1 MFCLFGMY
9 FKHSKKIIAMIRN
22 FIVTAWRNLGRN
34 KSFSFINVFGL
45 AVGLACCM
53 LIGGY
58 LYSELT
64 YDAYPANSKQL
75 YRVYLSAEANGASTV
90 FPSVDVAVGPGIKNA
105 FPSVLAYA
113 RLDQRRPVFVKYDDK
128 TFKEGK
134 IMFIDSN
141 FLQMFSIPLLEGDSK
156 NALTEPK
163 TMVITRNFEKK
174 YFGGSDGMGK
184 MITVG
189 KDLVKITG
197 IIDKIPDNS
206 HFHGDAFMSFV
217 TEDNASTPQTWSNV
231 NDYTYLLLNKD
242 ADPRKLEAA
251 FPQLVARYVV
261 PEVQHDMG
269 VSLAEAQKSVNT
281 FKFLL
286 QPLTAIHLHSISKYE
301 LGAGGDIHYIYI
313 FAALAIFVLLLACI
327 NFTNLSTAAA
337 TKRAKEIGVRKVLGS
352 EKNKLVWQFL
362 TESLMLTLF
371 SMLLALGLVY
381 LLLPYFNDVAG
392 KHVTIAFYFTPWA
405 IAAELG
411 LILVVGLM
419 AGLYPAVFMSS
430 FKIIPILKGGS
441 GLQLSGKS
449 SLRSSLIVFQFAIST
464 ALIIA
469 TLVVFQQLSYMQN
482 KKLGYDKN
490 QVLVVND
497 TYTLGNNIDAFKQ
510 DLANDNRVVSV
521 TKSDNAPG
529 YNDAG
534 GTEIYA
540 KEITGNGASNGIATS
555 IYWIDPNY
563 IPTMKMALVKGRNFY
578 PAGPADSA
586 SVIVNEAAVSA
597 LGFGNTD
604 PIGKTIIRSGQRHYM
619 IVGVVENF
627 HFTSAKEKIA
637 PLMMIASNSSKGKII
652 ARIKAANVPGLIDDI
667 KNKWDRY
674 NSGAPFNYSFLD
686 QQFAT
691 LYGAEQ
697 RVANIFTSFSII
709 AIIIACLGLFG
720 LAAFMI
726 RQRVKEI
733 GIRKVLGA
741 SSVSITAMLC
751 REFLKLIVI
760 ASIISFPLTW
770 FAMSKWLQDFAY
782 RTSIHWWVFL
792 LAGIMALLVAAI
804 TISFQSIKAALANPV
819 KSLRSE

>member
-1 MFCLFGMY
+1 
-9 FKHSKKIIAMIRN
+9 MIRN
-22 FIVTAWRNLGRN
+22 FIVTAWRSLGKN
-34 KSFSFINVFGL
+34 KGFSFINVFGL

-53 LIGGY
+53 LISGY

-64 YDAYPANSKQL
+64 YDTYSVNSKQL
-75 YRVYLSAEANGASTV
+75 YRVYLSADANGATTI

-105 FPSVLAYA
+105 FPSVLACA
-113 RLDQRRPVFVKYDDK
+113 RLDQHRPAFVKYEDK
-128 TFKEGK
+128 TFKEEK

-156 NALTEPK
+156 NALTQPE
-163 TMVITRNFEKK
+163 TMVITRDFEKK
-174 YFGGSDGMGK
+174 YFGQSDALGK
-184 MITVG
+184 LITVG
-189 KDLVKITG
+189 KDLVKVTG
-197 IIDKIPDNS
+197 VIDKIPDNS

-231 NDYTYLLLNKD
+231 NDFTYLLLDKN

-251 FPQLVARYVV
+251 FPSLVAQHVV

-269 VSLAEAQKSVNT
+269 VSLAEARKSVNT

-286 QPLTAIHLHSISKYE
+286 QPLTDIHLHSTSKYE
-301 LGAGGDIHYIYI
+301 LESGGDIHYIYI
-313 FAALAIFVLLLACI
+313 FAALAVFVLVLACI

-371 SMLLALGLVY
+371 SMVLALGLVY
-381 LLLPYFNDVAG
+381 LVLPYFNNVAG
-392 KHVTIAFYFTPWA
+392 KHITMAFYFSSWA
-405 IAAELG
+405 IAAEFG

-449 SLRSSLIVFQFAIST
+449 NLRSSLIVFQFAIST

-469 TLVVFQQLSYMQN
+469 TFIVFQQLSYMQN

-497 TYTLGNNIDAFKQ
+497 AYTLGNNIDAFKQ
-510 DLANDNRVVSV
+510 DLVNDNRVVNV

-529 YNDAG
+529 YDDAG
-534 GTEIYA
+534 GTVIYA
-540 KEITGNGASNGIATS
+540 KEIADKGARNGIPTS
-555 IYWIDPNY
+555 IFWIDPNY
-563 IPTMKMALVKGRNFY
+563 IPTMKMELVRGRNFY
-578 PAGPADSA
+578 PSGPADSA
-586 SVIVNEAAVSA
+586 SVIVNEAEVSA

-619 IVGVVENF
+619 IVGVVKDF
-627 HFTSAKEKIA
+627 HFTSAKQKIA
-637 PLMMIASNSSKGKII
+637 PLMMIASNNSKGKII
-652 ARIKAANVPGLIDDI
+652 ARVKTADIPHLIKDI
-667 KNKWDRY
+667 KSKWEQY

-686 QQFAT
+686 QQFNS

-697 RVANIFTSFSII
+697 RVGNIFTSFSII
-709 AIIIACLGLFG
+709 AVIIACLGLFG

-741 SSVSITAMLC
+741 SSVSITTMLSK
-751 REFLKLIVI
+751 EFLQLILI
-760 ASIISFPLTW
+760 AALISMPLTW
-770 FAMSKWLQDFAY
+770 YAMNKWLQDFAY
-782 RTSIHWWVFL
+782 RTTIHWWVFA
-792 LAGIMALLVAAI
+792 LAGVIALLVAAI

-819 KSLRSE
+819 KSLRAE

>member
-1 MFCLFGMY
+1 
-9 FKHSKKIIAMIRN
+9 MIRN
-22 FIVTAWRNLGRN
+22 FIVTAWRGIGRN
-34 KSFSFINVFGL
+34 KGFSFINVFGL

-53 LIGGY
+53 LISGY
-58 LYSELT
+58 LCSELT
-64 YDAYPANSKQL
+64 YDTYSANSKQL
-75 YRVYLSAEANGASTV
+75 YRVYLSADANGGTTI
-90 FPSVDVAVGPGIKNA
+90 FPSVDVAVGPGIKKA
-105 FPSVLAYA
+105 FPSVLAYT
-113 RLDQRRPVFVKYDDK
+113 RLDQHRPVFVKYDAK
-128 TFKEGK
+128 TFKEEK

-141 FLQMFSIPLLEGDSK
+141 FLQMFSIPLLKGDSK
-156 NALTEPK
+156 NALTEPE
-163 TMVITRNFEKK
+163 TMVITKDFEKK
-174 YFGGSDGMGK
+174 YFGDGDGLGK

-189 KDLVKITG
+189 KNLVKVTG
-197 IIDKIPDNS
+197 VIDKIPDNS
-206 HFHGDAFMSFV
+206 HFHGDAFMSFA

-231 NDYTYLLLNKD
+231 NDFTYLLLNKN
-242 ADPRKLEAA
+242 ADPHKLEAA
-251 FPQLVARYVV
+251 FPQLVAQHVV

-286 QPLTAIHLHSISKYE
+286 QPITDIHLHSASKYE
-301 LGAGGDIHYIYI
+301 LEPSGDIHYVYI

-371 SMLLALGLVY
+371 SMVLALGLVY
-381 LLLPYFNDVAG
+381 LLLPYFNNVAG
-392 KHVTIAFYFTPWA
+392 KHVTIAFYFSSWA

-411 LILVVGLM
+411 LTLVVGLM

-430 FKIIPILKGGS
+430 FKIIPILKGGN

-449 SLRSSLIVFQFAIST
+449 SLRSGLIVFQFAIST

-497 TYTLGNNIDAFKQ
+497 AYTLGNNIDAFKQ
-510 DLANDNRVVSV
+510 DLVNDHRVVSV
-521 TKSDNAPG
+521 TKTDNAPG
-529 YNDAG
+529 YDDAG
-534 GTEIYA
+534 GTVIYA
-540 KEITGNGASNGIATS
+540 KEIADKGTRTEIPTS
-555 IYWIDPNY
+555 IYWIDSNY
-563 IPTMKMALVKGRNFY
+563 ISTLKMELVKGRNFY
-578 PAGPADSA
+578 PSGPADSA
-586 SVIVNEAAVSA
+586 SVIVNEAEVSA

-619 IVGVVENF
+619 IVGVVKDF
-627 HFTSAKEKIA
+627 HFTSAKQKIA
-637 PLMMIASNSSKGKII
+637 PLMMIASGDSNGKII
-652 ARIKAANVPGLIDDI
+652 ARVKTADIPRLISDI
-667 KNKWDRY
+667 KSKWERY

-686 QQFAT
+686 QQFAL

-697 RVANIFTSFSII
+697 RVGNIFTSFSII

-741 SSVSITAMLC
+741 SSVSITTMLSK
-751 REFLKLIVI
+751 EFLQLILI
-760 ASIISFPLTW
+760 AALISFPITW
-770 FAMSKWLQDFAY
+770 YAMNKWLQDFAY
-782 RTSIHWWVFL
+782 RTTIHWWVFV
-792 LAGIMALLVAAI
+792 LAGVIALLVAAI

>member
-1 MFCLFGMY
+1 C
-9 FKHSKKIIAMIRN
+9 
-22 FIVTAWRNLGRN
+22 
-34 KSFSFINVFGL
+34 
-45 AVGLACCM
+45 
-53 LIGGY
+53 
-58 LYSELT
+58 SELT
-64 YDAYPANSKQL
+64 YDTYSANSKQL
-75 YRVYLSAEANGASTV
+75 YRVYLSADANGGTTI
-90 FPSVDVAVGPGIKNA
+90 FPSVDVAVGPGIKKA
-105 FPSVLAYA
+105 FPSVLAYT
-113 RLDQRRPVFVKYDDK
+113 RLDQHRPVFVKYDAK
-128 TFKEGK
+128 TFKEEK

-141 FLQMFSIPLLEGDSK
+141 FLQMFSIPLLKGDSK
-156 NALTEPK
+156 NALTEPE
-163 TMVITRNFEKK
+163 TMVITKDFEKK
-174 YFGGSDGMGK
+174 YFGDGDGLGK

-189 KDLVKITG
+189 KNLVKVTG
-197 IIDKIPDNS
+197 VIDKIPDNS
-206 HFHGDAFMSFV
+206 HFHGDAFMSFA

-231 NDYTYLLLNKD
+231 NDFTYLLLNKN
-242 ADPRKLEAA
+242 ADPHKLEAA
-251 FPQLVARYVV
+251 FPQLVAQHVV

-286 QPLTAIHLHSISKYE
+286 QPITDIHLHSASKYE
-301 LGAGGDIHYIYI
+301 LEPSGDIHYVYI

-371 SMLLALGLVY
+371 SMVLALGLVY
-381 LLLPYFNDVAG
+381 LLLPYFNNVAG
-392 KHVTIAFYFTPWA
+392 KHVTIAFYFSSWA

-411 LILVVGLM
+411 LTLVVGLM

-430 FKIIPILKGGS
+430 FKIIPILKGGN

-449 SLRSSLIVFQFAIST
+449 SLRSGLIVFQFAIST

-497 TYTLGNNIDAFKQ
+497 AYTLGNNIDAFKQ
-510 DLANDNRVVSV
+510 DLVNDHRVVSV
-521 TKSDNAPG
+521 TKTDNAPG
-529 YNDAG
+529 YDDAG
-534 GTEIYA
+534 GTVIYA
-540 KEITGNGASNGIATS
+540 KEIADKGTRTEIPTS
-555 IYWIDPNY
+555 IYWIDSNY
-563 IPTMKMALVKGRNFY
+563 ISTLKMELVKGRNFY
-578 PAGPADSA
+578 PSGPADSA
-586 SVIVNEAAVSA
+586 SVIVNEAEVSA

-619 IVGVVENF
+619 IVGVVKDF
-627 HFTSAKEKIA
+627 HFTSAKQKIA
-637 PLMMIASNSSKGKII
+637 PLMMIASGDSNGKII
-652 ARIKAANVPGLIDDI
+652 ARVKTADIPRLISDI
-667 KNKWDRY
+667 KSKWERY

-686 QQFAT
+686 QQFAL

-697 RVANIFTSFSII
+697 RVGNIFTSFSII

-741 SSVSITAMLC
+741 SSVSITTMLSK
-751 REFLKLIVI
+751 EFLQLILI
-760 ASIISFPLTW
+760 AALISFPITW
-770 FAMSKWLQDFAY
+770 YAMNKWLQDFAY
-782 RTSIHWWVFL
+782 RTTIHWWVFV
-792 LAGIMALLVAAI
+792 LAGVIALLVAAI